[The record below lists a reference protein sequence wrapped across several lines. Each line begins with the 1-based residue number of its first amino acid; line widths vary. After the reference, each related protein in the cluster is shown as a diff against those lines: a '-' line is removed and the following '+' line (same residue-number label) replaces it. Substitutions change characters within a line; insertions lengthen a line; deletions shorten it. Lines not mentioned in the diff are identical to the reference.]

1 MEFIINLLKAASS
14 FYKDDIIRSFSLY
27 SKALQIGPA
36 CASLYNNLAL
46 ASVSIGRFISKAFFI
61 FDSGQVD
68 LGFRSFSKA
77 LDEATNDEDFE
88 LVWYNIGT
96 AAISIGDFQL
106 AERAYKISSV
116 YGNGGYSLNN
126 LSVLASLADNK
137 SEAANLLAQSN
148 DIDSTWETQWN
159 SGNNFY
165 TN

>member
-1 MEFIINLLKAASS
+1 
-14 FYKDDIIRSFSLY
+14 
-27 SKALQIGPA
+27 LQIGPA

-46 ASVSIGRFISKAFFI
+46 ASVSIGTILFKRISLIFILQT
-61 FDSGQVD
+61 GQVD

-96 AAISIGDFQL
+96 AAVSIGDFPL

-159 SGNNFY
+159 SGKIYFAKFEYSARFIIFVNKS
-165 TN
+165 